1 MPVRDRANETVPM
14 FGSPDRNRSWEIGI
28 RAEIFRPIC
37 EPDHIPPRR
46 QLHSLFAR
54 DRSRGGEGFVM
65 LNSVWRK
72 YLTNPHEFDS
82 WITAN
87 AVVGAI
93 LAMGLLAMAVAGFYS
108 PGPVD
113 SVTELTSVA
122 APN

>member
-1 MPVRDRANETVPM
+1 MPVGHRANETVPL
-14 FGSPDRNRSWEIGI
+14 FWFPNRKRSREAGI
-28 RAEIFRPIC
+28 RFKIFRPIC

-54 DRSRGGEGFVM
+54 DRSRGEEGFAM

-87 AVVGAI
+87 AVLGAI
-93 LAMGLLAMAVAGFYS
+93 LAMGLAAMALAGLNS
-108 PGPVD
+108 SGPVD

>member
-1 MPVRDRANETVPM
+1 
-14 FGSPDRNRSWEIGI
+14 
-28 RAEIFRPIC
+28 
-37 EPDHIPPRR
+37 
-46 QLHSLFAR
+46 
-54 DRSRGGEGFVM
+54 M

-87 AVVGAI
+87 AVLGAI
-93 LAMGLLAMAVAGFYS
+93 LAMGLVAMALAGLNS
-108 PGPVD
+108 SGPVD

>member
-1 MPVRDRANETVPM
+1 
-14 FGSPDRNRSWEIGI
+14 
-28 RAEIFRPIC
+28 
-37 EPDHIPPRR
+37 
-46 QLHSLFAR
+46 
-54 DRSRGGEGFVM
+54 M

-87 AVVGAI
+87 AVLGTI
-93 LAMGLLAMAVAGFYS
+93 LATGLVAMAVAGLYS

-113 SVTELTSVA
+113 GVTELTSIA